1 MLIKKLK
8 LIKVEKFLSYILDL
22 IDKYY
27 HQKKINEFLI
37 KLNLKKVIDI
47 GAHKGE
53 FLENI
58 ISIKNRIKVYSFEP
72 QSKIFKD
79 LKKKFKNKKNINLFN
94 LAISN
99 SNKFKKLNINIKTST
114 STFSSYNQNSF
125 WKKIKDF
132 LLTGFKNKSIVNSE
146 LVLTN
151 SLDSFCKK
159 KKIKNIDL
167 LKIDTEGHEM
177 QVLDGAKKLLKN
189 DIKFVLIEFHLSKIY
204 KDYNS
209 VKIEKILKINN
220 FFLLKKFKFPFLL
233 FEDRI
238 YTKKNIIN

>member
-1 MLIKKLK
+1 M
-8 LIKVEKFLSYILDL
+8 EKFLSYILDL

-209 VKIEKILKINN
+209 LKIEKILKINN
-220 FFLLKKFKFPFLL
+220 FVLLKKFKFPFLL